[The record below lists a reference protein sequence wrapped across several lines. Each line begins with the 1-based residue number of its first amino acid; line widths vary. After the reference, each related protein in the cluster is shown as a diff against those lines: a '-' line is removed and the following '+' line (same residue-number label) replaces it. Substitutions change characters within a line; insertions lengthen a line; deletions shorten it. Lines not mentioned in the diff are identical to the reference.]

1 LITVLDAVV
10 SGWHPLLQAEKTTIG
25 SVAPFGWISLVNG
38 LLLALVAMLTLL
50 YARLLSKSPRG
61 FAETWGCGYLAP
73 TPRMQYTAS
82 SFAAPLVELLA
93 PILRPY
99 GKHPV
104 LNGPFPEKGRFST
117 HLPEVVLELL
127 VIPLLR
133 QFEKHTAFM
142 RKMHHGQLHLYI
154 LYIFATLFVLMVWAL

>member
-1 LITVLDAVV
+1 LIPVLDAVV

-38 LLLALVAMLTLL
+38 LLLALVAMLALL

-73 TPRMQYTAS
+73 TSRMQYTAS
-82 SFAAPLVELLA
+82 SFAAPLVELLT

-117 HLPEVVLELL
+117 HVPEVVLELL